1 MKDGE
6 RLIRGMVELKTVVE
20 FLEKELNTKA
30 IPDYPG
36 AHNGLQLE
44 NGGVVSRVACAVDA
58 SLPVIQKAVL
68 AGADLLVVHHG
79 LFWQGVRPLT
89 GPMFEKFKTAM
100 DAGLAIYSSHIPL
113 DVHPELGNNV
123 RLSRALGLGDGE
135 PFFDWKGIQLG
146 RRSRF
151 EGSLGELKTR
161 IEKAVGG
168 SVLLRGEEDVPAG
181 EVGIITGGAGSEVEA
196 MAGEGLNTFV
206 TGEGPHWSH
215 PLAEELNLSVCYA
228 GHYSTETFGVR
239 ALADLLQEHF
249 GLDHCFV
256 DHPTGL

>member
-1 MKDGE
+1 MGEE
-6 RLIRGMVELKTVVE
+6 RLISSMAELQKVVA
-20 FLEKELNTKA
+20 FLEKELNTGA

-44 NGGVVSRVACAVDA
+44 NGGEVSRVACAVDA
-58 SLPVIQKAVL
+58 SLPVIQKAVA

-89 GPMFEKFKTAM
+89 GPVFKKFKTAM

-135 PFFDWKGIQLG
+135 PFFDWKGIKLG
-146 RRSRF
+146 RRARF
-151 EGSLGELKTR
+151 GGSLGELKAKT
-161 IEKAVGG
+161 EAAVGG
-168 SVLLRGEEDVPAG
+168 SVLLRGDENASAG
-181 EVGIITGGAGSEVEA
+181 DIGIITGGAGSEVEA
-196 MAGEGLNTFV
+196 MAAEGLTSFV

-215 PLAEELNLSVCYA
+215 PLSEELNLNVLYA
-228 GHYSTETFGVR
+228 GHYNTETFGVR
-239 ALADLLQEHF
+239 ALAELLEVNF
-249 GLDHCFV
+249 GLSHCFI
-256 DHPTGL
+256 DHPSGL